1 VLVIGGWAAV
11 FVAVFGSFV
20 LGGGHVL
27 ALLQPFEFM
36 CIFGAA
42 IGAFVVSNPPK
53 TLRAVAAAVPTC
65 FKNAGYGKVKRV
77 CLRSRPTST
86 IPNPAPSSTNIRR

>member
-1 VLVIGGWAAV
+1 MLVVGGWVLV

-42 IGAFVVSNPPK
+42 TGAFIVSNPQK
-53 TLRAVAAAVPTC
+53 TLRAVVKAVPTC
-65 FKNAGYGKVKRV
+65 F
-77 CLRSRPTST
+77 RSTDYSKT
-86 IPNPAPSSTNIRR
+86 KFCS